1 MPGPGAPNRGRDQNC
16 LPSVCAPF
24 RVILPAQPAPG
35 GGTRQQGP
43 AQSGSCPH
51 RLHDGT
57 VEAGNR
63 WVLGQGVAMDG
74 ARWTLTAEFAR
85 HGLYTMAQVVDADG
99 HRWGGGMG
107 GPPLW
112 PGSRVNSSVH
122 SADRGPHLMVLRVAV
137 DVRATVAILSDGTR
151 EDLRLWGDVNRLMVR
166 AAVLIYPRE
175 LDLHRLVLL
184 DHHGQELP
192 DTV

>member
-1 MPGPGAPNRGRDQNC
+1 M
-16 LPSVCAPF
+16 
-24 RVILPAQPAPG
+24 
-35 GGTRQQGP
+35 
-43 AQSGSCPH
+43 
-51 RLHDGT
+51 
-57 VEAGNR
+57 
-63 WVLGQGVAMDG
+63 AMDG
-74 ARWTLTAEFAR
+74 VRWTLTAEFAR

-122 SADRGPHLMVLRVAV
+122 SADRGPHLMVLRVAA
-137 DVRATVAILSDGTR
+137 DVRAIVAILSDGTR
-151 EDLRLWGDVNRLMVR
+151 QDLRLWGDVNRLGAR

-175 LDLHRLVLL
+175 LDLHRLLLL
-184 DHHGQELP
+184 DHRGQELP